1 MYGENGA
8 QMRAELAALLRQHR
22 IMRRLAAESSA
33 ERAAAGQQILRYR
46 QSVLVWCAQA
56 IGVARPLTFPNVPQ
70 KPADPFRAASNH
82 GAAVAEL
89 AQALEAVRDQ
99 ATTRPAT
106 SQDLTTPSP
115 NSVVEHWRLAARAA
129 ALAEHDTAPD
139 QAIHLT
145 AAQARTIAGDVA
157 AISQALVVLDRR
169 YRNTP
174 GWEPIA
180 RCDRLG
186 WAALATALDVS
197 LGQPDYS
204 VDQTGWRPRT
214 KPIRGPAKPGVLGV
228 LQAEH
233 NLLVRLA
240 SFPDAM
246 NLRLVVDSQR
256 LLSAGLVPYV
266 KRIDPDLAGQW
277 AARAETYAR
286 IQRELRNIGGR
297 LGNGTAAAG
306 EAANAV
312 SRLKALRP
320 ATVIEPRMLGGFQTL
335 FRRVDSRITDILE
348 SGVER
353 GAFVQRVTVPRLVS
367 GDGRLVHPVRER
379 FVPVARA
386 ADLDVIRT
394 AREHLRP
401 PEEPTTSSAG
411 TSRANLHA
419 DLVHRPPKGSSRP
432 DTPRL

>member
-8 QMRAELAALLRQHR
+8 QMRTELAALLRQHR
-22 IMRRLAAESSA
+22 IMRRLAAESPA

-70 KPADPFRAASNH
+70 KPADPFRAASDH

-89 AQALEAVRDQ
+89 ARALEAARDQ
-99 ATTRPAT
+99 ATRPAS
-106 SQDLTTPSP
+106 SQDLTTPST
-115 NSVVEHWRLAARAA
+115 NGVVEHWRLAARAA

-180 RCDRLG
+180 GCDRLG

-214 KPIRGPAKPGVLGV
+214 KPIGGPAKPGVLGV

-256 LLSAGLVPYV
+256 LLSAGLVPYAQ
-266 KRIDPDLAGQW
+266 RIDPDLAGQW
-277 AARAETYAR
+277 GARAETYSR

-312 SRLKALRP
+312 SRLKALAP
-320 ATVIEPRMLGGFQTL
+320 DTVIEPRMLGGFQTL
-335 FRRVDSRITDILE
+335 FRRVDARITDILE

-353 GAFVQRVTVPRLVS
+353 GAFVKRVTVPRLVS

-379 FVPVARA
+379 FVPVASA
-386 ADLDVIRT
+386 ADLDVIRI

-401 PEEPTTSSAG
+401 AKEPLVPSPGA
-411 TSRANLHA
+411 SRADLHA
-419 DLVHRPPKGSSRP
+419 ALIHRPPKRNAP
-432 DTPRL
+432 DVPRM

>member
-8 QMRAELAALLRQHR
+8 QMRTELAALLRQHR
-22 IMRRLAAESSA
+22 IMRRLAEDSSV
-33 ERAAAGQQILRYR
+33 ERAAAGQQILRFR
-46 QSVLVWCAQA
+46 QTVLVWCAQA

-70 KPADPFRAASNH
+70 KPADPFRAATDH

-89 AQALEAVRDQ
+89 ARALEAAREQ
-99 ATTRPAT
+99 ATTRPAS
-106 SQDLTTPSP
+106 SQEFTTPSA
-115 NSVVEHWRLAARAA
+115 NTIVERWRLAARAV

-180 RCDRLG
+180 GCDRLG

-214 KPIRGPAKPGVLGV
+214 KPIGGPARPGVLGV

-240 SFPDAM
+240 AFPDAM

-256 LLSAGLVPYV
+256 LLSAGLVPYAE
-266 KRIDPDLAGQW
+266 RIDPDLAGQW
-277 AARAETYAR
+277 SARAETYSR

-297 LGNGTAAAG
+297 LGNGKAAAG

-320 ATVIEPRMLGGFQTL
+320 ETVLEPRMLGGFQTL
-335 FRRVDSRITDILE
+335 FRRLDSRITDILE
-348 SGVER
+348 SGAER
-353 GAFVQRVTVPRLVS
+353 GAFVQRVTVPRLVN

-401 PEEPTTSSAG
+401 REEPSVSSPGA
-411 TSRANLHA
+411 SRADLHA
-419 DLVHRPPKGSSRP
+419 ALIHRPPAKGAQS
-432 DTPRL
+432 DVLDL

>member
-8 QMRAELAALLRQHR
+8 QMRTELAALLRQHR
-22 IMRRLAAESSA
+22 IMRRLADASSA
-33 ERAAAGQQILRYR
+33 ERAAAGQQILRFR
-46 QSVLVWCAQA
+46 QTVLVWCAQA

-70 KPADPFRAASNH
+70 KPADPFRAASDH

-89 AQALEAVRDQ
+89 ARALEAARDQ
-99 ATTRPAT
+99 ATTRQAS
-106 SQDLTTPSP
+106 SQEFTTPSA
-115 NSVVEHWRLAARAA
+115 NNVVEHWRLAARAA

-145 AAQARTIAGDVA
+145 AAQARTITGDVA
-157 AISQALVVLDRR
+157 AISEALVVLDRR

-174 GWEPIA
+174 GWEPVA
-180 RCDRLG
+180 GCDRLG

-214 KPIRGPAKPGVLGV
+214 KPIGGPAKPGVLGV

-256 LLSAGLVPYV
+256 LLSAGLVPYA
-266 KRIDPDLAGQW
+266 KRIDPNLAEEWGT
-277 AARAETYAR
+277 RAETYSR

-320 ATVIEPRMLGGFQTL
+320 EAVIEPRMLGGFQTL

-386 ADLDVIRT
+386 ADLEVIRT

-401 PEEPTTSSAG
+401 PEEPSASSAG
-411 TSRANLHA
+411 TSRADLHA
-419 DLVHRPPKGSSRP
+419 ALIHRPPAKGAQP
-432 DTPRL
+432 DVPGL

>member
-8 QMRAELAALLRQHR
+8 QMRTELAALLRQHR
-22 IMRRLAAESSA
+22 IMRRLSPGSA
-33 ERAAAGQQILRYR
+33 KRAADGRQILRFR
-46 QSVLVWCAQA
+46 QTVLVWCAQA
-56 IGVARPLTFPNVPQ
+56 IGVARPLTFPNVPP
-70 KPADPFRAASNH
+70 KPADPFRAASDH

-89 AQALEAVRDQ
+89 ARALETARDQ
-99 ATTRPAT
+99 ATTLPAS
-106 SQDLTTPSP
+106 SQEFTTPST

-174 GWEPIA
+174 DWESIA
-180 RCDRLG
+180 GCDRLG

-214 KPIRGPAKPGVLGV
+214 KPIGGSAKPGVLGV

-256 LLSAGLVPYV
+256 LLSAGLVPYAQ
-266 KRIDPDLAGQW
+266 RIDPDLAGRW
-277 AARAETYAR
+277 GARAETYSR

-320 ATVIEPRMLGGFQTL
+320 DTVIEPRMLGGFQTL
-335 FRRVDSRITDILE
+335 FRRVDARITDILE

-386 ADLDVIRT
+386 TELEIIRT

-401 PEEPTTSSAG
+401 PEEPTVTSAG
-411 TSRANLHA
+411 TSRADLHA
-419 DLVHRPPKGSSRP
+419 ALVHRPPAKEPRC

>member
-1 MYGENGA
+1 MYGENGS
-8 QMRAELAALLRQHR
+8 QMRTELAALLRQHR
-22 IMRRLAAESSA
+22 IMHRLAEGSTTD
-33 ERAAAGQQILRYR
+33 RAAAGRQILRFR
-46 QSVLVWCAQA
+46 QTVLVWCAQA
-56 IGVARPLTFPNVPQ
+56 IGAARPLTFPNVPQ
-70 KPADPFRAASNH
+70 KPADPFRPASDH
-82 GAAVAEL
+82 GAALAEL
-89 AQALEAVRDQ
+89 GRALETARDQ
-99 ATTRPAT
+99 ATTQPA
-106 SQDLTTPSP
+106 SSAELTTPSP

-174 GWEPIA
+174 GWVPIA
-180 RCDRLG
+180 GCDRLG

-214 KPIRGPAKPGVLGV
+214 KPIGGPAKPGVLGV

-233 NLLVRLA
+233 NLLVRLEA
-240 SFPDAM
+240 FPDAM
-246 NLRLVVDSQR
+246 NLRLVIDSQR
-256 LLSAGLVPYV
+256 LLSAGLVPYSE
-266 KRIDPDLAGQW
+266 RIDPHLARQW
-277 AARAETYAR
+277 GARAETYSR

-297 LGNGTAAAG
+297 LGNGSGAAG

-312 SRLKALRP
+312 GRLKALHP
-320 ATVIEPRMLGGFQTL
+320 ETVIEPRMLGGFQAL
-335 FRRVDSRITDILE
+335 FRRIDSRITDILE

-367 GDGRLVHPVRER
+367 GNGRLVHPVRER

-386 ADLDVIRT
+386 ADLEVIRT

-401 PEEPTTSSAG
+401 PEEPPASSAG
-411 TSRANLHA
+411 RSRADLHA
-419 DLVHRPPKGSSRP
+419 ALVHRPPAKEPRR
-432 DTPRL
+432 DAPRL

>member
-22 IMRRLAAESSA
+22 IMRRLAETSPA

-70 KPADPFRAASNH
+70 KPADPFRAASDH

-89 AQALEAVRDQ
+89 ARALEAARDQ
-99 ATTRPAT
+99 ATTRPAS
-106 SQDLTTPSP
+106 SQDLTTASP

-129 ALAEHDTAPD
+129 ALAERDTAPD

-145 AAQARTIAGDVA
+145 AAQARTIAGDAA

-180 RCDRLG
+180 GCDRLG

-214 KPIRGPAKPGVLGV
+214 KPIAGPAKPGVLGV

-233 NLLVRLA
+233 NLVVRLA

-256 LLSAGLVPYV
+256 LLSAGLVPYAQ
-266 KRIDPDLAGQW
+266 RIDPDLAGQW
-277 AARAETYAR
+277 AARAETYSR
-286 IQRELRNIGGR
+286 IQRALRNIGGR

-320 ATVIEPRMLGGFQTL
+320 DTVIEPRMLGGFQTL

-367 GDGRLVHPVRER
+367 GEGRLVHPVRER

-401 PEEPTTSSAG
+401 PEEPTVSSAG
-411 TSRANLHA
+411 TSRADLHA
-419 DLVHRPPKGSSRP
+419 ALVHRPPTRASRR

>member
-8 QMRAELAALLRQHR
+8 QMRTELAALLRQHR
-22 IMRRLAAESSA
+22 IMRRLAETSSA
-33 ERAAAGQQILRYR
+33 QRAAAGQQILRYR
-46 QSVLVWCAQA
+46 QTVLVWCAQA

-70 KPADPFRAASNH
+70 KPADPFRAASDQ

-89 AQALEAVRDQ
+89 ARALETARDQ
-99 ATTRPAT
+99 ATARPAA
-106 SQDLTTPSP
+106 SQEFTTPSA

-145 AAQARTIAGDVA
+145 AAQSRTIAGDVA

-174 GWEPIA
+174 GWESIA
-180 RCDRLG
+180 GCDRLG

-214 KPIRGPAKPGVLGV
+214 KPIGGPAKPGVLGV

-233 NLLVRLA
+233 NLLVRLE

-246 NLRLVVDSQR
+246 NLRLIVDSQR
-256 LLSAGLVPYV
+256 LLSAGLVPYAE
-266 KRIDPDLAGQW
+266 RIDPKLARQW
-277 AARAETYAR
+277 GDRAETYSR

-297 LGNGTAAAG
+297 LGNGSGAAG
-306 EAANAV
+306 EAANTV
-312 SRLKALRP
+312 GRLKALRP
-320 ATVIEPRMLGGFQTL
+320 ETVIEPRMLGGFQTL
-335 FRRVDSRITDILE
+335 FRRVDARITEILE

-386 ADLDVIRT
+386 TDLEVIRT
-394 AREHLRP
+394 AREHLRS
-401 PEEPTTSSAG
+401 PEEPTVASAG
-411 TSRANLHA
+411 TSRADLHA
-419 DLVHRPPKGSSRP
+419 ALLHRTPTKEPRC

>member
-8 QMRAELAALLRQHR
+8 QMRTELAALLRQHR
-22 IMRRLAAESSA
+22 IMRRLGTDSSA

-46 QSVLVWCAQA
+46 QTVLVWCTQA

-70 KPADPFRAASNH
+70 KPSDPFRAASGH
-82 GAAVAEL
+82 GAAVTEL
-89 AQALEAVRDQ
+89 ARALETARDQ
-99 ATTRPAT
+99 TTTQPA
-106 SQDLTTPSP
+106 SSPEFTTPSP
-115 NSVVEHWRLAARAA
+115 NRVVEHWRLAARAA

-174 GWEPIA
+174 GWEPILG
-180 RCDRLG
+180 CDRLG

-214 KPIRGPAKPGVLGV
+214 KPIGGPAKPGVLGV

-233 NLLVRLA
+233 NLLVRLE

-256 LLSAGLVPYV
+256 LLSAGLVPYAE
-266 KRIDPDLAGQW
+266 RIDPHLARQW
-277 AARAETYAR
+277 SARADTYSR

-297 LGNGTAAAG
+297 LGNGKAAAS

-335 FRRVDSRITDILE
+335 FRRIDSRITAILE
-348 SGVER
+348 AGVER

-386 ADLDVIRT
+386 ADLQVIRT

-401 PEEPTTSSAG
+401 PEEPTVSSAG
-411 TSRANLHA
+411 TSRADLHA
-419 DLVHRPPKGSSRP
+419 ALIHRPPPRGARP
-432 DTPRL
+432 DRPSL

>member
-8 QMRAELAALLRQHR
+8 HMRTELAALLRQHR
-22 IMRRLAAESSA
+22 IMRRLGADSSA
-33 ERAAAGQQILRYR
+33 ERAAAGQQILRFR
-46 QSVLVWCAQA
+46 QTVLVWCAQA
-56 IGVARPLTFPNVPQ
+56 IEVARPLTFPNVPQ
-70 KPADPFRAASNH
+70 KPADPFRAASDH

-89 AQALEAVRDQ
+89 ARALETAREQ
-99 ATTRPAT
+99 ATTPPAS
-106 SQDLTTPSP
+106 SQEFTTPST
-115 NSVVEHWRLAARAA
+115 NSVVEHWRRAARAA

-145 AAQARTIAGDVA
+145 SAQARTIAGDVA

-180 RCDRLG
+180 GCDRLG

-214 KPIRGPAKPGVLGV
+214 KPIGGPAKPGVLGV

-233 NLLVRLA
+233 NLLVRLE

-256 LLSAGLVPYV
+256 LLSAGLVPFAE
-266 KRIDPDLAGQW
+266 RIDPHLGRLW
-277 AARAETYAR
+277 SARADTYSR

-297 LGNGTAAAG
+297 LGNGKAAVAEG
-306 EAANAV
+306 ANAV

-320 ATVIEPRMLGGFQTL
+320 GTAIEPRMLGGFHTL
-335 FRRVDSRITDILE
+335 FSRVDSRITEILE

-386 ADLDVIRT
+386 ADLQVIRT
-394 AREHLRP
+394 AHEHLRA
-401 PEEPTTSSAG
+401 PEEPAASSAG
-411 TSRANLHA
+411 ASRA
-419 DLVHRPPKGSSRP
+419 DLQAALIHRPPSKGAQSDVP
-432 DTPRL
+432 GL

>member
-8 QMRAELAALLRQHR
+8 QMRTELAALLRQHR
-22 IMRRLAAESSA
+22 IMRRLAEDSSA
-33 ERAAAGQQILRYR
+33 ERAAAGQQILRFR
-46 QSVLVWCAQA
+46 QTVLVWCTQA

-70 KPADPFRAASNH
+70 KPADPFRAATDH

-89 AQALEAVRDQ
+89 ARALEAARDQ
-99 ATTRPAT
+99 ATTRPAS
-106 SQDLTTPSP
+106 SQEFTTPST
-115 NSVVEHWRLAARAA
+115 NTVVEHWRLAARAA

-174 GWEPIA
+174 RWEPIA
-180 RCDRLG
+180 GCDRLG

-197 LGQPDYS
+197 LGQPVYS

-240 SFPDAM
+240 TFPDAM

-256 LLSAGLVPYV
+256 LLSAGLVPYAQ
-266 KRIDPDLAGQW
+266 RIDPDLAGQLGVR
-277 AARAETYAR
+277 AATYSR
-286 IQRELRNIGGR
+286 IQLSCATSEGR
-297 LGNGTAAAG
+297 SA
-306 EAANAV
+306 
-312 SRLKALRP
+312 
-320 ATVIEPRMLGGFQTL
+320 
-335 FRRVDSRITDILE
+335 
-348 SGVER
+348 
-353 GAFVQRVTVPRLVS
+353 
-367 GDGRLVHPVRER
+367 
-379 FVPVARA
+379 
-386 ADLDVIRT
+386 T
-394 AREHLRP
+394 ARSPRAKP
-401 PEEPTTSSAG
+401 PTLSVA
-411 TSRANLHA
+411 SR
-419 DLVHRPPKGSSRP
+419 R
-432 DTPRL
+432 

>member
-8 QMRAELAALLRQHR
+8 QMRTELAALLRQHR
-22 IMRRLAAESSA
+22 IMHRLASGSA
-33 ERAAAGQQILRYR
+33 ERAAAGQQILRFR
-46 QSVLVWCAQA
+46 QTVLVWCAQA
-56 IGVARPLTFPNVPQ
+56 IGVARPLTFPNVPP
-70 KPADPFRAASNH
+70 KPADPFRAASDH

-89 AQALEAVRDQ
+89 ARALEAARDQ
-99 ATTRPAT
+99 ATTRAAS
-106 SQDLTTPSP
+106 SQEFTTPST

-139 QAIHLT
+139 QSIHLT

-174 GWEPIA
+174 DWESIA
-180 RCDRLG
+180 GCDRIG

-214 KPIRGPAKPGVLGV
+214 KAIGGPAKPGVLGV
-228 LQAEH
+228 LQAVH
-233 NLLVRLA
+233 NLLVRLE

-256 LLSAGLVPYV
+256 LLSAGLVPYAE
-266 KRIDPDLAGQW
+266 RIDPHLARQW
-277 AARAETYAR
+277 GARAETYSR
-286 IQRELRNIGGR
+286 IQRELRNIGGQ
-297 LGNGTAAAG
+297 LGNGSGAAG

-312 SRLKALRP
+312 GRLKALHP
-320 ATVIEPRMLGGFQTL
+320 ETVIEPRMLGGFHAL
-335 FRRVDSRITDILE
+335 FRRIDSRIIDILE

-367 GDGRLVHPVRER
+367 GDGRLVHRVRER
-379 FVPVARA
+379 FVPVVRA
-386 ADLDVIRT
+386 ADLEVIRT
-394 AREHLRP
+394 AREQLRP
-401 PEEPTTSSAG
+401 PEQPPTSSTG
-411 TSRANLHA
+411 RSRSDLHA
-419 DLVHRPPKGSSRP
+419 ALVHRPPAKEPRR

>member
-8 QMRAELAALLRQHR
+8 QMRTELAALLRQHR
-22 IMRRLAAESSA
+22 IMRRLAEDSSA

-70 KPADPFRAASNH
+70 KPADPFRAASDH

-89 AQALEAVRDQ
+89 ARALQGAHEH
-99 ATTRPAT
+99 ATARPA
-106 SQDLTTPSP
+106 SAQDLTTPSA
-115 NSVVEHWRLAARAA
+115 NSVVEHWRLTARAA

-145 AAQARTIAGDVA
+145 AAQARTVAGDVA

-180 RCDRLG
+180 GCDRLG

-214 KPIRGPAKPGVLGV
+214 KPIGGPARPGVLGV

-240 SFPDAM
+240 SSPAAM

-256 LLSAGLVPYV
+256 LLSAGLVPYAQ
-266 KRIDPDLAGQW
+266 RIDPNLAGQW
-277 AARAETYAR
+277 GARAETYAR

-297 LGNGTAAAG
+297 LGNGEAAAV

-312 SRLKALRP
+312 SRLRALR
-320 ATVIEPRMLGGFQTL
+320 AETVIEPRMLGGFQTL

-348 SGVER
+348 AGVER
-353 GAFVQRVTVPRLVS
+353 GAFVQRVTIPRLVS
-367 GDGRLVHPVRER
+367 GASSLVHPVRER

-386 ADLDVIRT
+386 ADLEVIRT

-401 PEEPTTSSAG
+401 REEPSVSSAG
-411 TSRANLHA
+411 TSRPDLHA
-419 DLVHRPPKGSSRP
+419 ALIHRPPSRGARDAP
-432 DTPRL
+432 SL

>member
-1 MYGENGA
+1 MYGENGG
-8 QMRAELAALLRQHR
+8 QMRTELAALLRQHR
-22 IMRRLAAESSA
+22 ITRRLAKDSSA
-33 ERAAAGQQILRYR
+33 ERAAAGQQILRFR
-46 QSVLVWCAQA
+46 QTVLVWCVQA
-56 IGVARPLTFPNVPQ
+56 IGVARPLTFPNVPP
-70 KPADPFRAASNH
+70 KPADPFRPAADH

-89 AQALEAVRDQ
+89 ARALEAARDQ
-99 ATTRPAT
+99 AMTPPA
-106 SQDLTTPSP
+106 SAQEFTTPSA
-115 NSVVEHWRLAARAA
+115 NTVVEYWRLAARAA

-145 AAQARTIAGDVA
+145 AAQARTVAGDVA

-174 GWEPIA
+174 GWEPLA
-180 RCDRLG
+180 GCDRLG

-214 KPIRGPAKPGVLGV
+214 KPIGGPAKPGVLGV

-256 LLSAGLVPYV
+256 LLSAGLVPYAE
-266 KRIDPDLAGQW
+266 RIDPDLAGQW
-277 AARAETYAR
+277 TARAETYSR

-297 LGNGTAAAG
+297 LGNGKAAAG

-312 SRLKALRP
+312 SRLRALRP
-320 ATVIEPRMLGGFQTL
+320 ETVVEPRMLGGFQAL
-335 FRRVDSRITDILE
+335 FRRIDSRITDILE

-386 ADLDVIRT
+386 ADLEVIRT

-401 PEEPTTSSAG
+401 PEEPSVSSAG
-411 TSRANLHA
+411 TSRADLHA
-419 DLVHRPPKGSSRP
+419 ALFHRPPAKGAQSDVP
-432 DTPRL
+432 GL